1 MIEVRPFNALG
12 RFENDWLAARY
23 HFSFAGYHDPSRMG
37 LGPLRVWNDD
47 TIQPGTGFDLH
58 GHRDMEIITYVRRG
72 AISHRDH
79 LGNEGRTEAGDV
91 QVMSAGTGILHAE
104 HNLEDDTT
112 QIFQI
117 WIEPATAGVR
127 PRWEARRFPKAD
139 RAGELVA
146 LASGRTE
153 DTATDPE
160 GPLPIHQDAAILG
173 ATLKAG
179 QSVTHVLRP
188 QVRGPQVRGRG
199 RKAYLVPATGRIEV
213 DGQTA
218 EARDGVAISQV
229 EAITITALEDSEI
242 LLADLA

>member
-1 MIEVRPFNALG
+1 MIEVRPFAALG
-12 RFENDWLAARY
+12 RFDNDWLAARY
-23 HFSFAGYHDPSRMG
+23 HFSFAGYHDSSRMG
-37 LGPLRVWNDD
+37 LGALRVWNDD

-58 GHRDMEIITYVRRG
+58 GHRDMEIITYVRKG
-72 AISHRDH
+72 AISHQDH
-79 LGNEGRTEAGDV
+79 LGNQGRTEAGDV

-104 HNLEDDTT
+104 HNLEADTT

-127 PRWEARRFPKAD
+127 PRWEARRFPKDD
-139 RAGELVA
+139 RTGELVA
-146 LASGRTE
+146 LASGRPE
-153 DTATDPE
+153 DASDDPE

-179 QSVTHVLRP
+179 QSVTHAL
-188 QVRGPQVRGRG
+188 GRG

-213 DGQTA
+213 DGRTA

-229 EAITITALEDSEI
+229 EAVTITALEDSEI
-242 LLADLA
+242 LLADMA

>member
-12 RFENDWLAARY
+12 RFDNDWLAARY
-23 HFSFAGYHDPSRMG
+23 HFSFAGYQDPSRMG

-58 GHRDMEIITYVRRG
+58 GHRDMEIITYVRKG
-72 AISHRDH
+72 AISHQDH
-79 LGNEGRTEAGDV
+79 LGNQGRTEAGDV

-104 HNLEDDTT
+104 HNLEDETT

-127 PRWEARRFPKAD
+127 PRWEARRFPKDD
-139 RAGELVA
+139 RAGELIA
-146 LASGRTE
+146 LASGRPE
-153 DTATDPE
+153 DETADSE

-179 QSVTHVLRP
+179 QSVTHTLG
-188 QVRGPQVRGRG
+188 QG
-199 RKAYLVPATGRIEV
+199 RKAYLVPASGRIEV
-213 DGQTA
+213 DGQAA
-218 EARDGVAISQV
+218 EARDGVAIAQV
-229 EAITITALEDSEI
+229 ESVTITALEDSEI